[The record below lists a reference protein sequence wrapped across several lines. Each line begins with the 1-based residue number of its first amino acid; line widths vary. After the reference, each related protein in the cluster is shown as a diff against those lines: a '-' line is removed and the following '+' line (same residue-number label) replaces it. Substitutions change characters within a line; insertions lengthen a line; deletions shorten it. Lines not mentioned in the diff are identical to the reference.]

1 MGGLERDDR
10 EGFVELRI
18 VPENASALL
27 FDERHEGLRQHGRFD
42 LSALEHLQA
51 NRDLLHFK
59 VLHGARGKGFRFLH
73 AVKEIVDDGR
83 RAHRRARPVE
93 VAELFVLLH
102 LGRDEHPEA
111 ALFGVRVG
119 RRQND
124 LLLDARFVLREDV
137 HQVSEVAVKTSRA
150 HGRADFER
158 RLEGNDLHVK
168 AFLLEESFG
177 LGHVKDG
184 RIGRGKRPDFEGLGR
199 SRRREGGRNRKK
211 KTLGEFHR
219 NSPFIL

>member
-124 LLLDARFVLREDV
+124 L
-137 HQVSEVAVKTSRA
+137 
-150 HGRADFER
+150 
-158 RLEGNDLHVK
+158 HVK